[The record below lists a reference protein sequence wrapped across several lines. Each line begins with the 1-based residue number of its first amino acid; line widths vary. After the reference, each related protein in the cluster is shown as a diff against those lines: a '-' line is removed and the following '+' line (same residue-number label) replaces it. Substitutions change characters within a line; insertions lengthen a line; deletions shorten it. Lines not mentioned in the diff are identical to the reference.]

1 MSSILGFN
9 THIRYLKDYT
19 DFVAFNQRIAPAYN
33 LAYVDN
39 PAHLPYAKTFA
50 DSQQG
55 KTVVRLWHSLDGA
68 FFLRPEGVGDNRYYI
83 ASPQDYLDQYGAY
96 AQGNMILNVLNEP
109 SGYLDSASTT
119 RLITWMSELLT
130 IAARR
135 KLQLCI
141 LNWSDRH
148 PKLID
153 GQWDNAFDDII
164 KIAAGYPE
172 LFYVGVHMY
181 GPDKLTEHLKGYFK
195 RCETLGIQPN
205 RVICSEFGLDTTGGA
220 DNGYKSRGWTGKQ
233 YADWQIGQV
242 KSDLKPFIDSGKLVG
257 LCTFCAGNSGG
268 WQHFDIEPDMEYRT
282 AIETASKMEEL
293 EPVTTYVKPVQP
305 SPITIVPKPD
315 NVIMGT
321 NRVIQSFKGGQLYR
335 HLRIE
340 PRWDATDTAQ
350 VYKGT
355 VIRVYDFPSE
365 KGAVNKSGEI
375 GTWKYVEKLD
385 SEKQVIASGWMW
397 VDNLTYISGA
407 TGTSEF
413 PVVTPPPA
421 TGAPEPAEN
430 AGNSGLQPIVILTR
444 ADIQKQIAFRELEIA
459 QLRDLLARTAA

>member
-1 MSSILGFN
+1 MTSILGFN

-153 GQWDNAFDDII
+153 GQWDSAFDDII

-172 LFYVGVHMY
+172 LFYIGVHMY
-181 GPDKLTEHLKGYFK
+181 GPDKLTEHLEGYFK

-282 AIETASKMEEL
+282 TIEVAVKAGELAPLTTKPVDITKPEYTPAPVEVGKRYAMRSPAGYRRILHRAPMLGSESVASIPDGSIVMVLEEKAVKADWWRKVSYTDKGVTL
-293 EPVTTYVKPVQP
+293 QGWISMDGGLVKFQSLTTEFAPVTT
-305 SPITIVPKPD
+305 
-315 NVIMGT
+315 
-321 NRVIQSFKGGQLYR
+321 
-335 HLRIE
+335 
-340 PRWDATDTAQ
+340 
-350 VYKGT
+350 
-355 VIRVYDFPSE
+355 
-365 KGAVNKSGEI
+365 
-375 GTWKYVEKLD
+375 
-385 SEKQVIASGWMW
+385 
-397 VDNLTYISGA
+397 
-407 TGTSEF
+407 
-413 PVVTPPPA
+413 PPA
-421 TGAPEPAEN
+421 INTPEPAEN
-430 AGNSGLQPIVILTR
+430 TGNSGLQPITVLTR
-444 ADIQKQIAFRELEIA
+444 EQIQAQVIVKELELA
-459 QLRDLLARTAA
+459 FWRDLLSKAA